1 MTPLSKE
8 ETVSLLQTLSP
19 KIQDLVI
26 EHNLKKDS
34 GPLRSAWEQ
43 AILRGRR
50 LFSSSD
56 PQSDT
61 QSQVRNFWEA
71 SAESVDITP
80 SVIDGS
86 TYCVIDN
93 QAEETVEMKPEL
105 SEPLPS
111 PRPSPPRS
119 VSPNKRPMNAEERV
133 LQDFLV
139 D

>member
-8 ETVSLLQTLSP
+8 ETISVLQKITP

-43 AILRGRR
+43 AISRGKR

-56 PQSDT
+56 PQSP
-61 QSQVRNFWEA
+61 VRNFWEA
-71 SAESVDITP
+71 AAESGDITS

-86 TYCVIDN
+86 TYCVVDD
-93 QAEETVEMKPEL
+93 QHEGMDEMKGEL
-105 SEPLPS
+105 GEPLPS

-119 VSPNKRPMNAEERV
+119 VSPNKRSMGAEER
-133 LQDFLV
+133 DYSV